1 MDISGSFL
9 TPKTS
14 QSQNNNVASVAA
26 DSKFKLQA
34 DTIRTAGRGT
44 STETY
49 AQPSPS
55 R

>member
-14 QSQNNNVASVAA
+14 QSQNNNVTSAA

-49 AQPSPS
+49 AQPSSS